1 MHRYEFH
8 ESDNNWWHSKSK
20 TNVKAVAWKQ
30 WMIKEREAQ
39 SYDGNLSCEGC
50 RVSYPLSVTI
60 LFLRHFLK
68 LNLIL
73 FFLSESLTVDKLTNR
88 AHNAREYY
96 NWKSRF
102 LADAFAFQA
111 CIWHTWKE
119 PWFTPSWISF
129 VFTLSL
135 AH

>member
-1 MHRYEFH
+1 
-8 ESDNNWWHSKSK
+8 
-20 TNVKAVAWKQ
+20 
-30 WMIKEREAQ
+30 MIKEREREREREREAQ

-96 NWKSRF
+96 N
-102 LADAFAFQA
+102 
-111 CIWHTWKE
+111 
-119 PWFTPSWISF
+119 
-129 VFTLSL
+129 
-135 AH
+135 